1 MGYTESGIFVV
12 GLNEMVAGLQAMGA
26 EKELLALNL
35 KVGKLVEDKA
45 KQNLTQSLI
54 KPSTGT
60 LAGSIKTMRSLKG
73 VTVVAGKDP
82 LIPYA
87 NVQNW
92 GWFYD
97 RDYLQ
102 AKNIKPKQ
110 FMNKAAARVR
120 GMVADMYIED
130 LIKIYEKYSGK
141 TGTLSKGDYF
151 QRSINYTTRR

>member
-1 MGYTESGIFVV
+1 MGYTESGIFIV

-45 KQNLTQSLI
+45 KQNLTESLI
-54 KPSTGT
+54 KPSTGK
-60 LAGSIKTMRSLKG
+60 LAGSIKTIRSLKG

-87 NVQNW
+87 NAQNW

-97 RDYLQ
+97 RKNFVY
-102 AKNIKPKQ
+102 KNIMPKQ
-110 FMNKAAARVR
+110 YMNKAAARVR
-120 GMVADMYIED
+120 SMVADFYIED

-141 TGTLSKGDYF
+141 TGTLSKGEFFKRD
-151 QRSINYTTRR
+151 INYTTRR